1 MAILIRTMAP
11 ADIAP
16 ARALLSQ
23 LGYDMNAKEVKR
35 RYEAIKEKHDHAV
48 FVGEEDGRLVALL
61 HLYERPAF
69 DKPPEAIV
77 QAIVVD
83 HNLRGMGIGKTMMD
97 VAERWASERGFSSI
111 ALTSSVSRSD
121 AHSFYNR
128 LGYKA
133 EATSHLFRK
142 RLVGMR

>member
-11 ADIAP
+11 TDIAP

-48 FVGEEDGRLVALL
+48 FVGEEDGRLAALL

-69 DKPPEAIV
+69 
-77 QAIVVD
+77 
-83 HNLRGMGIGKTMMD
+83 G
-97 VAERWASERGFSSI
+97 
-111 ALTSSVSRSD
+111 
-121 AHSFYNR
+121 
-128 LGYKA
+128 
-133 EATSHLFRK
+133 
-142 RLVGMR
+142 

>member
-1 MAILIRTMAP
+1 MAP

-48 FVGEEDGRLVALL
+48 FIGEEDGRLVALL

-69 DKPPEAIV
+69 DKPPERRPFGGHT
-77 QAIVVD
+77 VD
-83 HNLRGMGIGKTMMD
+83 LSQSSGRSSCGQSAAPANWPVLRSRQCSLTH
-97 VAERWASERGFSSI
+97 SS
-111 ALTSSVSRSD
+111 R
-121 AHSFYNR
+121 
-128 LGYKA
+128 
-133 EATSHLFRK
+133 
-142 RLVGMR
+142 